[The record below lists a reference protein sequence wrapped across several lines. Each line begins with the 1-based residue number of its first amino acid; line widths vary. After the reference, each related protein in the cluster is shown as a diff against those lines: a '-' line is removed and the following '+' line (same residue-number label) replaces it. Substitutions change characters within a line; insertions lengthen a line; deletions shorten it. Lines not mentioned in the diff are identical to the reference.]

1 MLLETLLFVAPAAL
15 QLQIRRA
22 VPHSVAAALHTPRLA
37 PVFACSTREEQ
48 IGALGVPDSVGK
60 PLVLLLAT
68 QAILFVGVG
77 ACLPA
82 LPLYGAAL
90 GLPASA
96 TGVVISTPAV
106 ALLLLSRASG
116 GVVDNVGRKPAMLVG
131 MAAIAISDA
140 GTALAT
146 GLPTLL
152 VARLGLGAGRSL
164 SESGERAFLSD
175 LAQRAPE
182 LRGRALAAQQ
192 AVAAAGIAVGAP
204 IGGAVVE
211 EYGAPAAFLCV
222 TAAALAALV
231 GYSFLPETLEPGA
244 ADDAEAADDDAA
256 EPDADA
262 WLELIAEPRWRAL
275 AAAEAASKIGT
286 ACKIASIPVIAASL
300 GGPTAA
306 GGLLSAAGVA
316 GLAGAPVGGYATDR
330 FGARATAAVSGTLS
344 GAALLAVP
352 AALTAPPEGVEP
364 AAAFGGLVLA
374 WAAGVAAQAP
384 ALTALAQ
391 RAAPPGK
398 TATALNLPR
407 AVGDAAF
414 IVAPAALG
422 ALTDSAGAGAA
433 PAAAG
438 ACALL
443 GVAALAAW
451 VEPESR

>member
-1 MLLETLLFVAPAAL
+1 M
-15 QLQIRRA
+15 
-22 VPHSVAAALHTPRLA
+22 
-37 PVFACSTREEQ
+37 
-48 IGALGVPDSVGK
+48 
-60 PLVLLLAT
+60 
-68 QAILFVGVG
+68 
-77 ACLPA
+77 
-82 LPLYGAAL
+82 
-90 GLPASA
+90 
-96 TGVVISTPAV
+96 
-106 ALLLLSRASG
+106 
-116 GVVDNVGRKPAMLVG
+116 
-131 MAAIAISDA
+131 
-140 GTALAT
+140 
-146 GLPTLL
+146 
-152 VARLGLGAGRSL
+152 
-164 SESGERAFLSD
+164 
-175 LAQRAPE
+175 
-182 LRGRALAAQQ
+182 
-192 AVAAAGIAVGAP
+192 
-204 IGGAVVE
+204 
-211 EYGAPAAFLCV
+211 
-222 TAAALAALV
+222 
-231 GYSFLPETLEPGA
+231 PETLEPGVA

-352 AALTAPPEGVEP
+352 AALTARPRAEP

-422 ALTDSAGAGAA
+422 APPTRPRRSGAGGGGRVRA
-433 PAAAG
+433 PRRRGARRVGGAG
-438 ACALL
+438 
-443 GVAALAAW
+443 
-451 VEPESR
+451 E

>member
-1 MLLETLLFVAPAAL
+1 M
-15 QLQIRRA
+15 
-22 VPHSVAAALHTPRLA
+22 
-37 PVFACSTREEQ
+37 
-48 IGALGVPDSVGK
+48 PDSVGK

-222 TAAALAALV
+222 TAAALAALI
-231 GYSFLPETLEPGA
+231 GYSFLPETLEPGVA

>member
-1 MLLETLLFVAPAAL
+1 M
-15 QLQIRRA
+15 
-22 VPHSVAAALHTPRLA
+22 
-37 PVFACSTREEQ
+37 
-48 IGALGVPDSVGK
+48 PDSVGK

-116 GVVDNVGRKPAMLVG
+116 GVVDSVGRKPAMLVG

-222 TAAALAALV
+222 TAAALAALI

-244 ADDAEAADDDAA
+244 AADDAEAAADE